1 MERVAIAMS
10 GKIYSIRVY
19 SRLKFTLLVMN
30 LKQIKTKKIILFL
43 WSVTRNTGFQE
54 LEQP

>member
-43 WSVTRNTGFQE
+43 WSVTRNTEFQE